1 MSGHLRARGD
11 KWELR
16 VYVGRDP
23 ISGRKKY
30 LTRSVSGGK
39 RDAQR
44 ALAQMVAEFGD
55 GAHSA
60 LDATVGDLIGR
71 WFDLAR
77 PELSPTTVRGY
88 GRNIETYIL
97 PALGNV
103 PLARLRPAQLD
114 AFYAT
119 LREHGGAQ
127 NQGLS
132 PASVRQIHA
141 ILRRALQQG
150 ARWGWIGTNPAALAT
165 PPRTRRTQLEPPS
178 PEDVLQLIATAKRD
192 DPDFGC
198 FLLMSATTGARRGE
212 LCGLR
217 WRSVDLV
224 DATVTISRSIVEGER
239 GVLVEKDTKTH
250 SARRIALDPQTA
262 EELATHRSRCAERA
276 LACGVSLGEDAYVFS
291 RSPDGTKPL
300 VPTDV
305 TNGFIRVRRQ
315 VGLDHV
321 RLHDLR
327 HFAATR
333 LLAAGVPVRTV
344 SGRLGHAN
352 AATTLGVYAHFL
364 EASDRDAANT
374 LGAVLQAAQK
384 PSAGAS
390 EAKGSGARPIPISR
404 GRSGRTQPSARH

>member
-1 MSGHLRARGD
+1 
-11 KWELR
+11 
-16 VYVGRDP
+16 V
-23 ISGRKKY
+23 
-30 LTRSVSGGK
+30 
-39 RDAQR
+39 
-44 ALAQMVAEFGD
+44 
-55 GAHSA
+55 
-60 LDATVGDLIGR
+60 
-71 WFDLAR
+71 
-77 PELSPTTVRGY
+77 
-88 GRNIETYIL
+88 
-97 PALGNV
+97 
-103 PLARLRPAQLD
+103 
-114 AFYAT
+114 
-119 LREHGGAQ
+119 
-127 NQGLS
+127 
-132 PASVRQIHA
+132 
-141 ILRRALQQG
+141 
-150 ARWGWIGTNPAALAT
+150 
-165 PPRTRRTQLEPPS
+165 
-178 PEDVLQLIATAKRD
+178 
-192 DPDFGC
+192 
-198 FLLMSATTGARRGE
+198 SATTGARRGE

-217 WRSVDLV
+217 WRSADLV
-224 DATVTISRSIVEGER
+224 DATVTISRAIVEGER
-239 GVLVEKDTKTH
+239 GALVEKDTKTH

-262 EELATHRSRCAERA
+262 EELSTHRSRCAERA
-276 LACGVSLGEDAYVFS
+276 LACGASLGEDAYVFS